1 MNIVTSIAAHPA
13 TTFLLGA
20 LICLLIVA
28 PLFRARLAA
37 AAARSGAQHQTELAL
52 LKQRLERTET
62 AEQEQQQSNASLRQ
76 ALSTEQIRAAQLET
90 QLSTE
95 RRQTEEKIALLQE
108 AKRQLSAEFQQLA
121 QNILEEKSRTFTSRN
136 KEQLGHLLNP
146 LRDQISDFKKKI
158 EDVYDKESKD
168 RIALYLQITTLKE
181 LNERIGRD
189 AINLT
194 NALKGQVKT
203 QGNWGEMILERV
215 LELSGLVKGRE
226 YETQVALETEEGKRA
241 QPDVIVH
248 LPDKKDVVID
258 AKVSLVAYQRYCEH
272 ETREEKEAALGQH
285 IASIRAHVK
294 GLGSKRYNELNGLRS
309 LDFVLLFIPIEAA
322 FITAIEHDPGLF
334 KEAFDKNIV
343 IVSPSTLLATLR
355 TIEHT
360 WRSEY
365 QNQNARTI
373 ARKAGDLYDKF
384 VNFTTSLEAIG
395 DRLDQAKSAYNMAHK
410 RLVSGQGSIV
420 SRVQVLKELGADSR
434 KSIPEALLEETD
446 ES

>member
-1 MNIVTSIAAHPA
+1 MSTVTSIAAHPA

-20 LICLLIVA
+20 LICLLVVL
-28 PLFRARLAA
+28 PLFRAWLAA
-37 AAARSGAQHQTELAL
+37 AVERSGAQHQTELAL
-52 LKQRLERTET
+52 LKQQLERAET
-62 AEQEQQQSNASLRQ
+62 AEKEEQQSNACLRQ
-76 ALSTEQIRAAQLET
+76 ALSAEQIRAAELAT
-90 QLSTE
+90 QLSAE
-95 RRQTEEKIALLQE
+95 RKQTAEKIALLQE
-108 AKRQLSAEFQQLA
+108 ARQQLSAEFQHLA
-121 QNILEEKSRTFTSRN
+121 QNILEEKSRAFTSQN
-136 KEQLGHLLNP
+136 KEHLGHILNP
-146 LRDQISDFKKKI
+146 LREQISDFKKKI

-168 RIALYLQITTLKE
+168 RIALYHQITTLKE
-181 LNERIGRD
+181 LNARIGQD

-226 YETQVALETEEGKRA
+226 YETQVSHETEEGKKA

-248 LPDKKDVVID
+248 LPGKKDVVID
-258 AKVSLVAYQRYCEH
+258 AKMSLIAYQRYCEQ
-272 ETREEKEAALGQH
+272 ETIEEKEAALAQH
-285 IASIRAHVK
+285 IASVRAHVK
-294 GLGSKRYNELNGLRS
+294 GLGSKRYTELNGLRS

-322 FITAIEHDPGLF
+322 FIIALEHDAGLF

-365 QNQNARTI
+365 QSQNARTI

-384 VNFTTSLEAIG
+384 VNFTVSLEEIG
-395 DRLDQAKSAYNMAHK
+395 DRLDKAKNAYDTAHK
-410 RLVSGQGSIV
+410 RLASGQGSIV
-420 SRVQVLKELGADSR
+420 SRVQALKELGADSR
-434 KSIPEALLEETD
+434 KSISESLLEKTE
-446 ES
+446 E

>member
-1 MNIVTSIAAHPA
+1 MNAVSSIAAHPA
-13 TTFLLGA
+13 ATFLLGA
-20 LICLLIVA
+20 LICLLVVI
-28 PLFRARLAA
+28 PIFRARLAA
-37 AAARSGAQHQTELAL
+37 VTAQSGARHQTELAL
-52 LKQRLERTET
+52 LKQQLENAET
-62 AEQEQQQSNASLRQ
+62 AEKELRQSTASLQQ
-76 ALSTEQIRAAQLET
+76 ALSTEQIRAAELET

-95 RRQTEEKIALLQE
+95 RKQTAEKIALLQE
-108 AKRQLSAEFQQLA
+108 ARQQLKTEFQQLA
-121 QNILEEKSRTFTSRN
+121 QRILEEKSRAFTNQNR
-136 KEQLGHLLNP
+136 EQLGHLLDP
-146 LRDQISDFKKKI
+146 LRNQISDFRKKI

-168 RIALYLQITTLKE
+168 RIALYHQITTLKE
-181 LNERIGRD
+181 LNERIGQD

-226 YETQVALETEEGKRA
+226 YETQVSLETEEGKKA

-258 AKVSLVAYQRYCEH
+258 AKVSLLAYQRYCEH
-272 ETREEKEAALGQH
+272 ETREEKEAALAQH
-285 IASIRAHVK
+285 ITSIRAHVK
-294 GLGSKRYNELNGLRS
+294 GLGGKRYSELNGLRS

-322 FITAIEHDPGLF
+322 FIVAVEHDTGLF
-334 KEAFDKNIV
+334 KEAFDQNIV

-384 VNFTTSLEAIG
+384 VNFTTSLEEIG
-395 DRLDQAKSAYNMAHK
+395 DRLDKAKNAYDTAHK

-420 SRVQVLKELGADSR
+420 ARVQVLKELGADSR
-434 KSIPEALLEETD
+434 KTIPKALLEETD

>member
-1 MNIVTSIAAHPA
+1 MDTLSSIAAHPA
-13 TTFLLGA
+13 AAFLLGA
-20 LICLLIVA
+20 LLCLLVVLPI
-28 PLFRARLAA
+28 FRARLAA
-37 AAARSGAQHQTELAL
+37 VAALSGAQHQTELAL
-52 LKQRLERTET
+52 LKQQLESLET
-62 AEQEQQQSNASLRQ
+62 AEKEQQQSNASLRQ
-76 ALSTEQIRAAQLET
+76 ALSSEQIRAAELATRLAE
-90 QLSTE
+90 E
-95 RRQTEEKIALLQE
+95 RKRTAERIALLQE
-108 AKRQLSAEFQQLA
+108 ARQQLSAEFQQLA
-121 QNILEEKSRTFTSRN
+121 QRILEEKSRTFSNQN
-136 KEQLGHLLNP
+136 KEHLGHLLNP
-146 LRDQISDFKKKI
+146 LRNQISDFRKKI

-168 RIALYLQITTLKE
+168 RIALYHQITTLKE
-181 LNERIGRD
+181 LNERIGQD

-226 YETQVALETEEGKRA
+226 YETQVSHETGEGKKA

-258 AKVSLVAYQRYCEH
+258 AKVSLVAYQRYCEQ
-272 ETREEKEAALGQH
+272 ESRNEKEIALAQH
-285 IASIRAHVK
+285 IASVRAHVK
-294 GLGSKRYNELNGLRS
+294 GLGAKRYSELNGIHS
-309 LDFVLLFIPIEAA
+309 LDFVLMFIPIEAA
-322 FITAIEHDPGLF
+322 FIIAVEHDAGLF

-360 WRSEY
+360 WRSEH

-384 VNFTTSLEAIG
+384 VNFTASLEEIG
-395 DRLDQAKSAYNMAHK
+395 DRLDKAKSAYDMAHK
-410 RLVSGQGSIV
+410 RLATGQGSIV
-420 SRVQVLKELGADSR
+420 SRVQTLKKLGADSR
-434 KSIPEALLEETD
+434 KSIPEALLEKTD